1 MGTLTLRG
9 GLKQNFD
16 QRIGVRKAKEVPLL
30 VHQIWFLETL
40 VPGRPTSDNRIM
52 MTESSNP
59 EHAIAIPQAPLQ
71 DLNTPGFGTD
81 DSDRYTTS
89 IQNTSSP
96 ITPPSHIEGISS
108 PCHLNYHLSYGN
120 DSQ

>member
-1 MGTLTLRG
+1 
-9 GLKQNFD
+9 
-16 QRIGVRKAKEVPLL
+16 
-30 VHQIWFLETL
+30 
-40 VPGRPTSDNRIM
+40 M